1 MKAYEDP
8 FVDLGSHSERVIE
21 KMDVFLR
28 DVFFEHVLRFGI
40 RNFDHCRMTSGI
52 LACSQV
58 VRHDRADSP
67 VPLLHGCDPNSLR
80 GS

>member
-28 DVFFEHVLRFGI
+28 DVFLNVMSMTREFGLFWSSWPFLDQ
-40 RNFDHCRMTSGI
+40 RR
-52 LACSQV
+52 
-58 VRHDRADSP
+58 
-67 VPLLHGCDPNSLR
+67 
-80 GS
+80 

>member
-28 DVFFEHVLRFGI
+28 DVFLNVMSMTREFGLFLSSWPFLDQ
-40 RNFDHCRMTSGI
+40 RR
-52 LACSQV
+52 
-58 VRHDRADSP
+58 
-67 VPLLHGCDPNSLR
+67 
-80 GS
+80 